1 MEILGRGVSSTVRRC
16 VEKDTGKSYAAKIVD
31 VSQDYVD
38 ADGLTIREQIMR
50 EVDILR
56 QVGVCDLSAM
66 ESYWIKMKTQ
76 VHDFIRI

>member
-56 QVGVCDLSAM
+56 QVGVFDLSAKIPILLVKN
-66 ESYWIKMKTQ
+66 EDSSA
-76 VHDFIRI
+76 